1 MRLIHGKLITCEG
14 ERYEDGFVEFDNG
27 KILAFGDMADAI
39 GETECIDVGGSWI
52 VPGLVE
58 PHCHTGV
65 GPEGFMSSEYSETL
79 DPMTPEHSGLDA
91 VYPHDPAIAKARN
104 AGITTVVVGPG
115 STSLIDGQLIA
126 YKTLGEDVRKC
137 AVKAPVAMKFALGEA
152 PKSAFGKHGRAPVTR
167 MSEAALLR
175 DMLKRAHNYL
185 EALDAGKNPPYD
197 KKLDALLP
205 LMRREIPM
213 HVHASRMDDIL
224 TALNLADEF
233 HLRCVIVHANDAQFI
248 LDDLCTRAEGVI
260 FGPMYFTCRDWESM
274 NGGFKNPSL
283 AVKSGVTSAIC
294 TDSCPMLGN
303 VTLLAPSA
311 ALAAR
316 EGLDDMEALKC
327 ITINAAALAGID
339 HRVGSIRVGKD
350 ADIAV
355 FDKFPLEFDAKATHV
370 FIDGRRVK

>member
-1 MRLIHGKLITCEG
+1 MQLVHGRLVTCEG
-14 ERYEDGFVEFDNG
+14 DSYEDGFVAFRDG
-27 KILAFGDMADAI
+27 KIVACGDAADAPEDADAI
-39 GETECIDVGGSWI
+39 DVHGAWI

-58 PHCHTGV
+58 AHCHAGV
-65 GPEGFMSSEYSETL
+65 GPEGLMSSEYSETL

-104 AGITTVVVGPG
+104 AGITTVVAGPG

-137 AVKAPVAMKFALGEA
+137 TVKAPVAMKFALGEA
-152 PKSAFGKHGRAPVTR
+152 PKSAFGGHGRAPVTR
-167 MSEAALLR
+167 MSEAAMLR
-175 DMLKRAHNYL
+175 SMLTRAQAYRD
-185 EALDAGKNPPYD
+185 ALDAGTAPAYD
-197 KKLDALLP
+197 PKLQALLP
-205 LMRREIPM
+205 LMRREM

-224 TALNLADEF
+224 TALAIAEEF
-233 HLRCVIVHANDAQFI
+233 KLRCIIVHCNDAQFI
-248 LDDLCTRAEGVI
+248 LDDLHTRAEGVI
-260 FGPMYFTCRDWESM
+260 LGPMYFTCRDWESM
-274 NGGFKNPSL
+274 NGGFFNPAL
-283 AVKSGVTSAIC
+283 TVKRGILTAIC
-294 TDSCPMLGN
+294 TDACPMLGS

-316 EGLDDMEALKC
+316 EGLTDIDALKC
-327 ITINAAALAGID
+327 ITINAAMLAGID
-339 HRVGSIRVGKD
+339 RRVGSIRVGKD

>member
-1 MRLIHGKLITCEG
+1 MLLVHGKLITCEG
-14 ERYEDGFVEFDNG
+14 ERYEDGFVAFQDG
-27 KILAFGDMADAI
+27 KITACGDSACAPADP
-39 GETECIDVGGSWI
+39 ETIDVRGAWI

-91 VYPHDPAIAKARN
+91 VYPQDPAIAKARN
-104 AGITTVVVGPG
+104 AGITTVIAGPG

-126 YKTLGEDVRKC
+126 YKTLGVDVRKC

-152 PKSAFGKHGRAPVTR
+152 PKSAFGHRGRAPVTR

-175 DMLKRAHNYL
+175 DMLTRARSYCD
-185 EALDAGKNPPYD
+185 AIDAGQKMPYD
-197 KKLDALLP
+197 KKMQALLP

-213 HVHASRMDDIL
+213 HVHACRMDDIL
-224 TALNLADEF
+224 TALSLAEEF
-233 HLRCVIVHANDAQFI
+233 HLRCIIVHCNDAQFL
-248 LDDLCTRAEGVI
+248 LDDLAERAEGVI
-260 FGPMYFTCRDWESM
+260 LGPMYFTCRDWESM
-274 NGGFKNPSL
+274 HGSFADP
-283 AVKSGVTSAIC
+283 ARTVARGVLTGIC
-294 TDSCPMLGN
+294 TDSCPMLGS

-316 EGLDDMEALKC
+316 EGLDDFEALKC
-327 ITINAAALAGID
+327 ITINAAKLAGID
-339 HRVGSIRVGKD
+339 QRVGSIRAGKD

-355 FDKFPLEFDAKATHV
+355 FDKFPLEFDARATHV